1 MSLCNP
7 VFARL
12 SDGALNF
19 HSKYAVTKKNNPVGF
34 EILENDRKHKEER
47 LKIENFQSQ
56 VCVCAAFTNLTCAKG
71 RAEMGLKMAVKQTAG
86 RDALGEFAPKFAQL
100 NDDVLFGEV

>member
-19 HSKYAVTKKNNPVGF
+19 HSKYAVTKKNIPAGYK
-34 EILENDRKHKEER
+34 ILENDMDYKEE
-47 LKIENFQSQ
+47 
-56 VCVCAAFTNLTCAKG
+56 
-71 RAEMGLKMAVKQTAG
+71 KMAVKQTAG
-86 RDALGEFAPKFAQL
+86 RDALGEFAPNFAQL